1 VHGDVEAVRREVE
14 RDRAADALGGACDEH
29 HGSG

>member
-1 VHGDVEAVRREVE
+1 VRSEVE